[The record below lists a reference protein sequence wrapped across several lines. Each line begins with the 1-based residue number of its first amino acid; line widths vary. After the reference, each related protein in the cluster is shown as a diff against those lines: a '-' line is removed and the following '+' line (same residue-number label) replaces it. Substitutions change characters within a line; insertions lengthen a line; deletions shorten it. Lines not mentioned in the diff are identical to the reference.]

1 MRSTMKYEWDASGN
15 TPSLEKHMGIEGYNI
30 LVFARGVRDN
40 SNVLAEEIRYQY
52 ISGET
57 TPP

>member
-1 MRSTMKYEWDASGN
+1 MKYEWDASGN

-57 TPP
+57 TPL

>member
-1 MRSTMKYEWDASGN
+1 MKYEWEASGN
-15 TPSLEKHMGIEGYNI
+15 TPSLENHVGVEEYKI

-40 SNVLAEEIRYQY
+40 SNVQAEEIRYQY

-57 TPP
+57 TPL